1 MAVLMV
7 NLDDALYQRLQN
19 AAESNK
25 QSESS
30 IVTEMLE
37 LYLADYEAE
46 DSAGGKKKKKS
57 STYISTTEV
66 EKELDL

>member
-7 NLDDALYQRLQN
+7 NLDDALYQRLQK
-19 AAESNK
+19 AAQNNK
-25 QSESS
+25 QTESS

-37 LYLADYEAE
+37 LYLGDYEAE
-46 DSAGGKKKKKS
+46 DSKGGKKKKKS
-57 STYISTTEV
+57 STYISKKEV